1 MKRFET
7 TFFLT
12 IKDLYHKKK
21 VFGAVALIAITVAA
35 GWNYQQSEQASKSCD
50 MMLRD
55 VEALA
60 GCEVSSTTILNTGR
74 CVKEVNSSREVC
86 VTSGDGPVCS
96 GTI

>member
-1 MKRFET
+1 M
-7 TFFLT
+7 
-12 IKDLYHKKK
+12 KKK
-21 VFGAVALIAITVAA
+21 FIYAVTFVALAAVA